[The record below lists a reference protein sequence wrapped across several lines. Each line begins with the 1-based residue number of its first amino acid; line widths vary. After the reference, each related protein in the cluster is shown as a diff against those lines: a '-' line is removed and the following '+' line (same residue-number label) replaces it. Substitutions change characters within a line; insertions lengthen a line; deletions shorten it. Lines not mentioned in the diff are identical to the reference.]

1 MPRSTRLLISCCLAA
16 ALWGHSGQ
24 AQATEQVYR
33 CGQSYQAEP
42 CPGGQA
48 VAVGDARDEAARREA
63 QRVAQREAKAAQQ
76 MQTERLK
83 RDRGQTPDQTAQV
96 AVVRHRAAEAAASGP
111 SAPPAVTPQC
121 HRKSGLRSPSVGGCR
136 DEMVYTAP
144 GSAPPTKSKAERR
157 KTPKGA

>member
-1 MPRSTRLLISCCLAA
+1 MPRSTRLLISCWLAA

-48 VAVGDARDEAARREA
+48 VAVGDARDDAARREA

-76 MQTERLK
+76 MQAERLQ
-83 RDRGQTPDQTAQV
+83 RERIAPSSAQQA
-96 AVVRHRAAEAAASGP
+96 AVVRHRAADAAAQ
-111 SAPPAVTPQC
+111 APAADAAPLPICT
-121 HRKSGLRSPSVGGCR
+121 RKSGLRTHAVGGCR

-144 GSAPPTKSKAERR
+144 GSGPKPKTKAPAQRR
-157 KTPKGA
+157 RTP